1 MRRRRRPGVECL
13 VMTEDARPL
22 IVHVIHR
29 LGTGGMENGLVNLIN
44 GLPATHYRHA
54 IVCMTE
60 STAFQDRINDPAVAV
75 HELHKQ
81 SGKDLGCYWR
91 FFRLMRRL
99 RPAVVHTR
107 NLGTIDLAPVA
118 ALAGVPFRLHG
129 EHGWDNADPQG
140 LNPRYRR
147 LRRICD
153 RFIHGYVAV
162 SEDIAGWLREH
173 IGIRADRVRQIYN
186 GVDSERFSPDGAR
199 AALPGAA
206 TLRVVGTVGRLDP
219 IKRFD
224 ALIEWFASRHSERG
238 DTRLVIVGDGP
249 ERRTLERLVADHSLS
264 DHVWLA
270 GNRPDVAD
278 IMRSLD
284 VFVLPS
290 RNEGISNTILEAM
303 ASGLPVVATDV
314 GGNCE
319 LIERGVTGELVSSGD
334 RAALADA
341 IAAYLE
347 DDDRRAQHGAAARER
362 VLRRFSLDRM
372 MHNYDELYVAG
383 LPLGL
388 SPQQEA

>member
-1 MRRRRRPGVECL
+1 MA
-13 VMTEDARPL
+13 EDARQL

-60 STAFQDRINDPAVAV
+60 STPFRDRIQDSAVAV

-162 SEDIAGWLREH
+162 SEDIASWLRDY
-173 IGIRADRVRQIYN
+173 IGIDASRVRQIYN
-186 GVDSERFSPDGAR
+186 GVDTQRFSPEGR
-199 AALPGAA
+199 GAALPASAASRVIGA
-206 TLRVVGTVGRLDP
+206 VGRLDP

-224 ALIEWFASRHSERG
+224 ALIAWFASCH
-238 DTRLVIVGDGP
+238 DVFHDAHLVIVGDGP
-249 ERRTLERLVADHSLS
+249 ERGTLERLVAAHGLS
-264 DHVWLA
+264 DRVWLA

-284 VFVLPS
+284 LFVLPS

-303 ASGLPVVATDV
+303 ASGLPVVATAV

-334 RAALADA
+334 GAALADA
-341 IAAYLE
+341 IAAYL
-347 DDDRRAQHGAAARER
+347 DDDERRTRHGAAARQH
-362 VLRRFSLDRM
+362 VLRRFSLDKM
-372 MHNYDELYVAG
+372 IQNYDELYMAG
-383 LPLGL
+383 LPLGV
-388 SPQQEA
+388 SPQQET

>member
-1 MRRRRRPGVECL
+1 
-13 VMTEDARPL
+13 MTDDTRPL

-44 GLPATHYRHA
+44 GLPTTHYRHA

-60 STAFQDRINDPAVAV
+60 STAFRERIHDSAVAV
-75 HELHKQ
+75 YELHKR

-91 FFRLMRRL
+91 FLRLMRRL
-99 RPAVVHTR
+99 RPTIVHTR
-107 NLGTIDLAPVA
+107 NLGTIDLAPIA

-129 EHGWDNADPQG
+129 EHGWDNSDPHG

-162 SEDIAGWLREH
+162 SEDIACWLRDH
-173 IGIRADRVRQIYN
+173 IGVDAARVRQIYN
-186 GVDSERFSPDGAR
+186 GVDTRKFSPEGVR
-199 AALPGAA
+199 AALPWADA
-206 TLRVVGTVGRLDP
+206 SQVIGTVGRLDP

-224 ALIEWFASRHSERG
+224 ALVEWLASRHSEHG
-238 DTRLVIVGDGP
+238 DARLVIVGDGS
-249 ERRTLERLVADHSLS
+249 ERGSLERLIAEHGLD
-264 DHVWLA
+264 DRVWLA

-303 ASGLPVVATDV
+303 AIGLPVVATDV

-319 LIERGVTGELVSSGD
+319 LIDRGLTGDLVSSED

-347 DDDRRAQHGAAARER
+347 DDDRRAQHGAAARDR
-362 VLRRFSLDRM
+362 VLRQFSLDRM
-372 MHNYDELYVAG
+372 MHNYDELYMAG

-388 SPQQEA
+388 SSQQEA